1 MKKYIKLLIIPLIL
15 VLVTGCKIKINVK
28 DNNHVNNSSILA
40 VGDPY
45 KIEIYPKGSESD
57 IVTIT
62 NEKSVDEIY
71 SYFRLDN
78 LTINK
83 NNNVKDY
90 KLLYKLVFYGSNA
103 RETVNVV
110 EDDKNETF
118 FIHGKVKVRFNR
130 KYVDAIDNFV
140 SNEIDINNNNN
151 NNNNKF
157 ILKNIDLDDIFVVSV
172 DPLGQYTTAARY
184 IDDESIEK
192 LYEIFSNKYS
202 DTPSTEEN
210 PVEPD
215 VLYVVKFK
223 DYLNKEKM
231 FYIYSKKDKY
241 YIEDSGYAIFE
252 SNEKEFKIVE
262 EMAKKNQ

>member
-15 VLVTGCKIKINVK
+15 LLVTGCKIKINVK
-28 DNNHVNNSSILA
+28 DNHVNNSSILA
-40 VGDPY
+40 AGDPY
-45 KIEIYPKGSESD
+45 KIEIYPKGSKSD
-57 IVTIT
+57 LVTIT
-62 NEKSVDEIY
+62 DGKAVDEIY
-71 SYFRLDN
+71 SYFHLDN

-90 KLLYKLVFYGSNA
+90 KLLYKMVFYGSNA

-110 EDDKNETF
+110 EDENNDTF

-140 SNEIDINNNNN
+140 SNEIDINNNS
-151 NNNNKF
+151 NNKF
-157 ILKNIDLDDIFVVSV
+157 VLKNIDLDDVFVVSV

-202 DTPSTEEN
+202 DVESTEDN

-215 VLYVVKFK
+215 VLYVVKFS

-262 EMAKKNQ
+262 EMAKKKNQ